1 MAAEWEG
8 PSERISRR
16 GPAANPSRVGMDR
29 SAQVLSALV
38 KEALQARRPIGR
50 LAVCAG
56 VAGAG
61 RPDEQ
66 RVLADRL
73 RQELVDEAGA
83 VAVEVVHDACIALD
97 AAFGSESGLVIIA
110 GTGSVVLAR
119 TRAETTHRVGGWGHL
134 LGDPGSGHAVGRAG
148 LRAVA
153 EAFDGG
159 DDTVLRARM
168 AEAYGVDERSAL
180 HHKVYQEDLPLQ
192 DVAPLVVEAAA
203 DGDPVAMDILTSQVD
218 DLLRQVEW
226 LLREAED
233 VAPRIALL
241 GGMLQNEHYA
251 AVLRRALADRVP
263 DWSVEVVREEPVVGA
278 VRRARRLEE

>member
-1 MAAEWEG
+1 
-8 PSERISRR
+8 
-16 GPAANPSRVGMDR
+16 
-29 SAQVLSALV
+29 
-38 KEALQARRPIGR
+38 
-50 LAVCAG
+50 
-56 VAGAG
+56 
-61 RPDEQ
+61 
-66 RVLADRL
+66 
-73 RQELVDEAGA
+73 
-83 VAVEVVHDACIALD
+83 
-97 AAFGSESGLVIIA
+97 
-110 GTGSVVLAR
+110 
-119 TRAETTHRVGGWGHL
+119 
-134 LGDPGSGHAVGRAG
+134 VGRAG

-153 EAFDGG
+153 AAFDGG
-159 DDTVLRARM
+159 DGTVLRARM